1 MKILNSIEIAKVWSG
16 HPVGFDL
23 LTQNQHQFIAFYDA
37 NRQMVIAGRQISSS
51 SLEQKKFPSYVGWDS
66 HNYIT
71 MAIDDANQI
80 HLCGNMHGDPLTY
93 FRTTEPFNIQS
104 FAQINQMTGQNE
116 ERCTYPIFI
125 RGAENELIFR
135 YRDGSSGNG
144 VDYYNLYDPTTG
156 KWQPLIDCP
165 LLHGKGLM
173 NAYSHGPVL
182 GKDKLF
188 HLVWMWRDTPDCRSN
203 HHISYARSPD
213 MKKWETGQGQKI
225 ELPITIDEGRVVVD
239 PVPVDEGMINMNQ
252 SLGFDHQGQPI
263 VSYHKHDTEGKT
275 QIYNARL
282 EDQQWQ
288 VYQVTNWDYRW
299 DFQGNGSISAKIRV
313 GPVRPELNGS
323 LRQSYSHIE
332 MGSGVWQLNPN
343 TLEPAKTIYQPKDSL
358 PPEITEIRGNFCG
371 LTVQTRRGR
380 GQSLS
385 RYDLLR
391 WETLSRNRDR
401 PRDISPPASQLTLYS
416 LSTD

>member
-1 MKILNSIEIAKVWSG
+1 MK
-16 HPVGFDL
+16 
-23 LTQNQHQFIAFYDA
+23 T
-37 NRQMVIAGRQISSS
+37 
-51 SLEQKKFPSYVGWDS
+51 
-66 HNYIT
+66 
-71 MAIDDANQI
+71 
-80 HLCGNMHGDPLTY
+80 
-93 FRTTEPFNIQS
+93 
-104 FAQINQMTGQNE
+104 
-116 ERCTYPIFI
+116 
-125 RGAENELIFR
+125 
-135 YRDGSSGNG
+135 
-144 VDYYNLYDPTTG
+144 
-156 KWQPLIDCP
+156 
-165 LLHGKGLM
+165 
-173 NAYSHGPVL
+173 
-182 GKDKLF
+182 
-188 HLVWMWRDTPDCRSN
+188 
-203 HHISYARSPD
+203 
-213 MKKWETGQGQKI
+213 WETGQGQKI

-239 PVPVDEGMINMNQ
+239 PVPVDGGMINMNQ
-252 SLGFDHQGQPI
+252 SLGFDHQGRPI

-343 TLEPAKTIYQPKDSL
+343 TLEPAKTIYQPTDSL

-401 PRDISPPASQLTLYS
+401 PRDVAPPASQLTLYS